1 MATIEARVPTQAKHP
16 AASTAGKTAKAASK
30 LKGASTRPAANKAE
44 TSETF
49 HAERVTKHDRI
60 LTLLSRR
67 EGTTIPEMM
76 QETDWQQHSVRG
88 FLAGTVKKK
97 LGFTLT
103 SSKTAGDLRRYRIE
117 TKRGR

>member
-1 MATIEARVPTQAKHP
+1 MTTIEARVPTQAKR
-16 AASTAGKTAKAASK
+16 ATASAAGKTGEAGSKAK
-30 LKGASTRPAANKAE
+30 GPSTQPPAKKAE
-44 TSETF
+44 TSEVF
-49 HAERVTKHDRI
+49 HAARITKHDRI

-67 EGTTIPEMM
+67 EGATIPEMM
-76 QETDWQQHSVRG
+76 EASGWQQHSVRG

-103 SSKTAGDLRRYRIE
+103 SSKTVGDLRRYRIE